1 MAYLYWFLIIERN
14 GKLFIK
20 IDSTLNKNLSNEIKG
35 KVLYNE
41 SFYLN
46 KEIVDLKNDKTNISL
61 NIDQDENEVTP
72 EYLYRKF
79 VNFFDDF
86 LRGIKKEL
94 KDGFDDFMKEEIL
107 DCWNKFKNLSPDD
120 YNKVSG
126 LFLTDTFVPRLKQNE
141 PRNSKN
147 KSI

>member
-1 MAYLYWFLIIERN
+1 MDYLYWFLIIERN

-35 KVLYNE
+35 KILYNE
-41 SFYLN
+41 SFCLN

-61 NIDQDENEVTP
+61 NIDQDVYEVTP

-79 VNFFDDF
+79 INFFEDS
-86 LRGIKKEL
+86 LSGIKEDSKN
-94 KDGFDDFMKEEIL
+94 GFDDSMKEEIL
-107 DCWNKFKNLSPDD
+107 ECWGKFKNLSSEN
-120 YNKVSG
+120 YNEVSG
-126 LFLTDTFVPRLKQNE
+126 FFLTDIIFPKLKQNDS
-141 PRNSKN
+141 RNSKN